1 MEDIIID
8 TEIIATNKKKNTT
21 KYICE
26 HGKQK
31 SRCKD
36 CGGSGICKHNKH
48 KAFCK
53 ECGGSQICQH
63 NKIKS
68 KCKECGGSEL
78 CEHGKQK
85 SNCKECGGSQIC
97 EHNKQKSSCKE
108 CGGSQICNHN
118 KHKSACKECG
128 GSQLCKHNKQKS
140 RCKECGGTSYC
151 EHNKNRIFC
160 KECGGS
166 QICLHNKI
174 KSNCKECGGSQIC
187 EHNKQKSSCKE
198 CGGSQICDHNKER
211 SKCKECGGSQIC
223 DHNKYKAFCKE
234 CGGSQICKHDKLKSD
249 CKECGGS
256 RLCKSEWC
264 EKKKNTKYDNY
275 CLFCY
280 VNLHPDTNISR
291 NHKTK
296 EKHITDRV
304 IQEFPHF
311 SWVTDKKIID
321 GCSRRRPDMLLDMGS
336 HIIIIEIDEYQHK
349 GYDCSCEN
357 KRLMEISQDL
367 NFRPIVFIRFNP
379 DEYIDNN
386 GNKIKSPWKINKLT
400 GLFNIDPKKSAD
412 WDSRINSL
420 IEQIKYWT
428 VYHSDKMI
436 EIVQLYF

>member
-26 HGKQK
+26 HSK
-31 SRCKD
+31 SKY
-36 CGGSGICKHNKH
+36 
-48 KAFCK
+48 
-53 ECGGSQICQH
+53 
-63 NKIKS
+63 
-68 KCKECGGSEL
+68 KCKECSGS
-78 CEHGKQK
+78 
-85 SNCKECGGSQIC
+85 S
-97 EHNKQKSSCKE
+97 
-108 CGGSQICNHN
+108 
-118 KHKSACKECG
+118 
-128 GSQLCKHNKQKS
+128 LCKHNKES
-140 RCKECGGTSYC
+140 HTCRECNPKAFCEHNIIKNTCRQCNPTAFC
-151 EHNKNRIFC
+151 EHNKKINLC
-160 KECGGS
+160 KECNGS
-166 QICLHNKI
+166 RICTHGKI
-174 KSNCKECGGSQIC
+174 KCACIICNPKILCEHSIRKKDCKICNTKALCEHKKFKNECRQCNPKILC
-187 EHNKQKSSCKE
+187 EHNILKLSCRQCNPK
-198 CGGSQICDHNKER
+198 IVCDHGNLKR
-211 SKCKECGGSQIC
+211 LCINCNPTLYC
-223 DHNKYKAFCKE
+223 DHLKLKHVCRDCK
-234 CGGSQICKHDKLKSD
+234 GSSICKHEKHKSD
-249 CKECGGS
+249 CKQCGGI

-264 EKKKNTKYDNY
+264 EKYKSKKYDNY

-280 VNLHPDTNISR
+280 VNTYPDSNISR

-296 EKHITDRV
+296 EKHITDKI

-311 SWVTDKKIID
+311 SWITDKKIID

-386 GNKIKSPWKINKLT
+386 GDKIKSPWKINKTT
-400 GLFNIDPKKSAD
+400 GLFNIDPKKYAD

-428 VYHSDKMI
+428 VYHTDKMI